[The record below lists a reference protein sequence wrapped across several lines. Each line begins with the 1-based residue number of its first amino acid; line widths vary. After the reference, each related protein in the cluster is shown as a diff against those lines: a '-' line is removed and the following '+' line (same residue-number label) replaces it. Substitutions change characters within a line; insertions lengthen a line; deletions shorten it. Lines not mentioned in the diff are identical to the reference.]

1 MSINPAKWGQC
12 INIVINTG
20 KMQYDDIYTEAFVDE
35 CKRLY
40 DYLTSIEVKL
50 KEEEA
55 DKVKKALERDKK
67 NEVFRL

>member
-12 INIVINTG
+12 INIIINTG
-20 KMQYDDIYTEAFVDE
+20 KMKYDDIYTDAFTTE

-40 DYLTSIEVKL
+40 EHLTTIEKKL

-55 DKVKKALERDKK
+55 DKVKQALEKDKELVLK
-67 NEVFRL
+67 L